1 MHGDEKSD
9 PSIVAGKPANGLG
22 RPGPELVEQREGAKE
37 NTGQAGTRRTPS
49 RASVSPGLDRVR
61 TASPSNI
68 QGGSRMRECRTSGSV
83 RGVPSNGHPYRNPS
97 QACSNGSTIA
107 RRNDGT
113 RTPPRTQSPTLAAY
127 CVAGAATSISGR
139 SWKPRTCSANTLMVR
154 TNRRKTGRVFAHM
167 RNVWWAICLRWTP
180 FVRQPEQLLK
190 V

>member
-1 MHGDEKSD
+1 
-9 PSIVAGKPANGLG
+9 
-22 RPGPELVEQREGAKE
+22 VERRGGAEE
-37 NTGQAGTRRTPS
+37 NTGQTSTRRTPS

-61 TASPSNI
+61 TAASPSNI

>member
-1 MHGDEKSD
+1 MARRANASAWTARRGRRPQHVRKLLAREPGDLASGQDQKKPGPHREGDEPKPVMHGDEKSD

-83 RGVPSNGHPYRNPS
+83 RGVLSNGHPYRNRHRQDRGLRSRRGHLRTSRSSTSPKL
-97 QACSNGSTIA
+97 QVSN
-107 RRNDGT
+107 
-113 RTPPRTQSPTLAAY
+113 
-127 CVAGAATSISGR
+127 
-139 SWKPRTCSANTLMVR
+139 
-154 TNRRKTGRVFAHM
+154 F
-167 RNVWWAICLRWTP
+167 
-180 FVRQPEQLLK
+180 
-190 V
+190 